1 MTSVRVLGVDPGTQL
16 AGWAVLER
24 LPDGRLRYC
33 ASGLCRLGRAPKP
46 IAERLQGLHQELSA
60 QISAWQPQALA
71 LEGAFFGLNARS
83 ALRLGEARGVVLLAA
98 SQADCP
104 VQELAPAT
112 VKARVAGA
120 GQATKDQVES
130 LLRMHL
136 VDAPESLASADEAD
150 AVAIAL
156 CLLLDPG
163 FANASSLESPVKG
176 PSGRRSSATLPPG
189 TSFQ

>member
-1 MTSVRVLGVDPGTQL
+1 MTSMRVLGVDPGTQL

-33 ASGLCRLGRAPKP
+33 ASGLCRLGRSPKP
-46 IAERLQGLHQELSA
+46 IAERLHGLHQELSE
-60 QISAWQPQALA
+60 QISAWQPQALV

-98 SQADCP
+98 SEADCP
-104 VQELAPAT
+104 IHELPPST

-130 LLRMHL
+130 LVRMHL
-136 VDAPESLASADEAD
+136 SDAPESFASADEAD

-163 FANASSLESPVKG
+163 FANASSLESPVKR
-176 PSGRRSSATLPPG
+176 PSERRSSATLPPG
-189 TSFQ
+189 SSFQ

>member
-24 LPDGRLRYC
+24 LPDGVLRYC
-33 ASGLCRLGRAPKP
+33 ASGLCRLGRSPKP
-46 IAERLQGLHQELSA
+46 IAERLQGLHQELSTQIA
-60 QISAWQPQALA
+60 QWQPQALA

-83 ALRLGEARGVVLLAA
+83 ALRLGEARGVILLTAA
-98 SQADCP
+98 QADC
-104 VQELAPAT
+104 QIHELPPAT

-120 GQATKDQVES
+120 GQATKEQVES
-130 LLRMHL
+130 LVRMHL
-136 VDAPESLASADEAD
+136 SDAPESFASADEAD

-156 CLLLDPG
+156 CLLLEPG
-163 FANASSLESPVKG
+163 FENASSLESPVKR
-176 PSGRRSSATLPPG
+176 PSARRSSATLPPG

>member
-24 LPDGRLRYC
+24 LPDGRLHYC
-33 ASGLCRLGRAPKP
+33 ASGLCRLGRSPKP
-46 IAERLQGLHQELSA
+46 IAERLHAFHQELAA
-60 QISAWQPQALA
+60 QLKHWQPQALA

-98 SQADCP
+98 AAADCP
-104 VQELAPAT
+104 VHELPPST

-120 GQATKDQVES
+120 GQASKDQVED
-130 LLRMHL
+130 LVRMHL
-136 VDAPESLASADEAD
+136 SDAPESFASADEAD
-150 AVAIAL
+150 AVAMAL
-156 CLLLDPG
+156 CLLLDPMFG
-163 FANASSLESPVKG
+163 NASSSESSLKK

>member
-1 MTSVRVLGVDPGTQL
+1 MTSLRVLGVDPGTQL

-24 LPDGRLRYC
+24 LPDGSLRYC
-33 ASGLCRLGRAPKP
+33 GSGLCRLGRSPKS

-60 QISAWQPQALA
+60 QIAKWRPQALA

-98 SQADCP
+98 SQADCS
-104 VQELAPAT
+104 VHELPPAT
-112 VKARVAGA
+112 VKARVAGT
-120 GQATKDQVES
+120 GQATKDQVEC
-130 LLRMHL
+130 LVRMHL

-163 FANASSLESPVKG
+163 FVNADSLEIPVKR